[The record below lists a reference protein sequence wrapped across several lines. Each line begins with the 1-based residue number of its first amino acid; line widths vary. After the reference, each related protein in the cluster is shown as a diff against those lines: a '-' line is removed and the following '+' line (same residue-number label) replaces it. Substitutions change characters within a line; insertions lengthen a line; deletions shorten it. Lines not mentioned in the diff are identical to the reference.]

1 MTHQT
6 MEWIFVFF
14 FGGNLLLAMLNFGA
28 RIKDER
34 SRDGWFYAMLGWSMA
49 LINQLFLVW
58 K

>member
-1 MTHQT
+1 MIHQT
-6 MEWIFVFF
+6 MEWIFVVF

-28 RIKDER
+28 RIRDEEGR
-34 SRDGWFYAMLGWSMA
+34 GGWFFAVLGWSMA